1 MPLQY
6 RRDDANRL
14 IRVTATD
21 PVTLADMIAFLH
33 ELVAIGAWQYGR
45 LFDARG
51 SSTPTPEEEATVIG
65 YIQALAAEHGRPGP
79 LAVVTRE
86 PSMLGRSD
94 VHARRM
100 SPVRPGDVF
109 WDTDDAA
116 EWLRR
121 ERRSAGE

>member
-1 MPLQY
+1 
-6 RRDDANRL
+6 
-14 IRVTATD
+14 
-21 PVTLADMIAFLH
+21 MITFLH

-51 SSTPTPEEEATVIG
+51 SSSTPTPEEEATVIG

-100 SPVRPGDVF
+100 SPLRAGDVF
-109 WDTDDAA
+109 WDTDAAA
-116 EWLRR
+116 EWLRS